1 MDCGLPSGSSLAVP
15 YYLIYKCHS
24 SDWSF
29 FNWLFI
35 SPNMASVEASD
46 AAAADAP
53 SQGEPKRQRCQSKDV
68 SVSPFA
74 VRRVVVTT
82 DHGAQHTSRAQ
93 QLAEMTWVPARHMHR
108 LSGRGWPRLRA
119 QPGALRAEPAG

>member
-1 MDCGLPSGSSLAVP
+1 
-15 YYLIYKCHS
+15 
-24 SDWSF
+24 
-29 FNWLFI
+29 
-35 SPNMASVEASD
+35 MASVEASD

-68 SVSPFA
+68 SASPFA

-93 QLAEMTWVPARHMHR
+93 QLAEMAGVPARHMHR
-108 LSGRGWPRLRA
+108 LIGRGRPKLRA
-119 QPGALRAEPAG
+119 QPGALRAASGEPAGRGPSGIAFNI